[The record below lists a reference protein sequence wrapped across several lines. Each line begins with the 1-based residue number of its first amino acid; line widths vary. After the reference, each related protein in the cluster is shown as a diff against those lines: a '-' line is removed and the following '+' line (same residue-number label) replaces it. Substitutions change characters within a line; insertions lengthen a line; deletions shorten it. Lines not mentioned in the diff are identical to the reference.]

1 MIKVAKKID
10 FKFEGVD
17 PETGKAFKVVLSG
30 WVPEDLIYE
39 VQKHISRILVG
50 ATSQEPI
57 EDEPEFN
64 ILDIESL
71 PIIKRVEILILKYFY
86 RGWFTSKDIQEQY
99 KEIFDEEIKSSTVS
113 MCLQRLYKQDGIL
126 ERRGSRAQRNYRLIA
141 DRVKKRLDEVAKLKL
156 P

>member
-50 ATSQEPI
+50 SSNNEPP
-57 EDEPEFN
+57 EDEPDFN
-64 ILDIESL
+64 FIDIESL
-71 PIIKRVEILILKYFY
+71 PIIKRVEKLSRVLSQCVFKDY
-86 RGWFTSKDIQEQY
+86 TSRME
-99 KEIFDEEIKSSTVS
+99 F
-113 MCLQRLYKQDGIL
+113 
-126 ERRGSRAQRNYRLIA
+126 
-141 DRVKKRLDEVAKLKL
+141 
-156 P
+156 